1 MKESERIG
9 PYILIRQLGRGVA
22 ASTWLAEPVNPD
34 AAGAA
39 DGADAAG
46 AAPRADTAPV
56 EPAQDNA
63 AAASAASRVVLKIL
77 DLSEASSWGTVD
89 LFRREADALKA
100 LSHPGIPAYLG
111 NFEDEEGGRL
121 RLVLAMEHI
130 EGLDLEK
137 AAASGRKFSEADI
150 ESILASLAD
159 ILAYLGDLRPP
170 VVHRDVNPR
179 NIILR
184 KDGSIALVDFSGVQ
198 DAVRAAL
205 YPGATLVGTAG
216 YIPLEQVAGK
226 ASPRSD
232 LYGAAATAV
241 FLLTGR
247 NPSELPTSG
256 LRINLAG
263 LVELPPAMA
272 AVLGSWLDPDVARR
286 TLSARDAALI
296 LRGLKQVPGEGGA
309 AGPQAEA
316 NRAREAGPD
325 GKPTRWDQL
334 REAIAA
340 GKEAPLDYAR
350 AGLATAGAPARLPA
364 DSAVLVE
371 DSADSLL
378 IRFPR
383 AKLRGS
389 TAPGAGFAAAWIGFI
404 AFWTFMTVK
413 MRAPVFFS
421 LFSLPFWGAG
431 FFMLKAILGPAL
443 ARSELLVAGGELVT
457 RTTLLGFERT
467 GSWQIADIGSVCVV
481 PSRMQF
487 NGAAQR
493 ELMIE
498 AGTRQL
504 RLGAGLSDREL
515 SYLAARLGEEI
526 RRMRG

>member
-1 MKESERIG
+1 MKASDRIG
-9 PYILIRQLGRGVA
+9 PYTLIRQLGRGVA
-22 ASTWLAEPVNPD
+22 ASTWLAEPAEPVP
-34 AAGAA
+34 AGAGAA
-39 DGADAAG
+39 DAGVAGAGADAAG
-46 AAPRADTAPV
+46 MVLPDAATVSEAPG
-56 EPAQDNA
+56 
-63 AAASAASRVVLKIL
+63 VVLKIL

-89 LFRREADALKA
+89 LFRRETDALKA

-111 NFEDEEGGRL
+111 SFEDEEGGRL

-130 EGLDLEK
+130 EGVDLEK
-137 AAASGRKFSEADI
+137 AAASGRRFSETEI
-150 ESILASLAD
+150 EAILASLAD
-159 ILAYLGDLRPP
+159 ILAYLGELRPP

-184 KDGSIALVDFSGVQ
+184 PDGSLALVDFSGVQ

-286 TLSARDAALI
+286 TLGPRDAALI
-296 LRGLKQVPGEGGA
+296 LRGLKQVPEAWRAGGLD
-309 AGPQAEA
+309 AGGRP
-316 NRAREAGPD
+316 AREEGPG
-325 GKPTRWDQL
+325 GKPSRWEQL
-334 REAIAA
+334 REAISA
-340 GKEAPLDYAR
+340 GKESPLDYSR

-364 DSAVLVE
+364 DSRVVVE

-383 AKLRGS
+383 TKLGGAA
-389 TAPGAGFAAAWIGFI
+389 APGVGFAAAWIGFV

-431 FFMLKAILGPAL
+431 FLMLKAILGPAL
-443 ARSELLVAGGELVT
+443 ARSELLAAGSELVS
-457 RTTLLGFERT
+457 RTTFLGFERT
-467 GSWQIADIGSVCVV
+467 GTWPIADIGAVYVV
-481 PSRMQF
+481 PSRLQV
-487 NGAAQR
+487 NGASQR
-493 ELMIE
+493 ELLIE

-504 RLGAGLSDREL
+504 RLGAGLSEREL
-515 SYLAARLGEEI
+515 TYLAARLGEEI
-526 RRMRG
+526 RRLRG

>member
-1 MKESERIG
+1 MKEADRIG
-9 PYILIRQLGRGVA
+9 SYTLIRQLGRGVA
-22 ASTWLAEPVNPD
+22 ASTWLAEP
-34 AAGAA
+34 AAPAPT
-39 DGADAAG
+39 GADAPASAEAPAG
-46 AAPRADTAPV
+46 APG
-56 EPAQDNA
+56 
-63 AAASAASRVVLKIL
+63 VVLKIL
-77 DLSEASSWGTVD
+77 DLSEASSWGAVD
-89 LFRREADALKA
+89 LFRREAEALKA

-111 NFEDEEGGRL
+111 SFEDEEGGRL
-121 RLVLAMEHI
+121 RLVLAMERI
-130 EGLDLEK
+130 EGVDLEK
-137 AAASGRKFSEADI
+137 AVCSGRKFTETDI
-150 ESILASLAD
+150 GAILASLAD
-159 ILAYLGDLRPP
+159 ILGYLGELRPP

-184 KDGSIALVDFSGVQ
+184 QDGSIALVDFSGVQ

-256 LRINLAG
+256 LRINLSG
-263 LVELPPAMA
+263 LVDLSPAMA

-286 TLSARDAALI
+286 TLSPREAALI
-296 LRGLKQVPGEGGA
+296 LRGLKQAPGTGRPIEDE
-309 AGPQAEA
+309 PE
-316 NRAREAGPD
+316 
-325 GKPTRWDQL
+325 GKPTRWNQL

-350 AGLATAGAPARLPA
+350 AGLATSGAPARLPA

-383 AKLRGS
+383 AKLGGS
-389 TAPGAGFAAAWIGFI
+389 SAPGIGFAAIWISFI

-431 FFMLKAILGPAL
+431 FFMFRAILGPAL
-443 ARSELLVAGGELVT
+443 ARSELLVSGGELIT

-467 GSWQIADIGSVCVV
+467 GAWQIADIGAVCVV
-481 PSRMQF
+481 PSKLQI
-487 NGAAQR
+487 NGASQR
-493 ELMIE
+493 ELLVE
-498 AGTRQL
+498 AGTKQL

-515 SYLAARLGEEI
+515 AYLAARLGEEI
-526 RRMRG
+526 RRLRGA

>member
-1 MKESERIG
+1 MKESDRIG
-9 PYILIRQLGRGVA
+9 PYTLIRQLGRGVA
-22 ASTWLAEPVNPD
+22 ASTWLAEQAIPAGAG
-34 AAGAA
+34 AAGATVP
-39 DGADAAG
+39 DAG
-46 AAPRADTAPV
+46 AASE
-56 EPAQDNA
+56 EPG
-63 AAASAASRVVLKIL
+63 VVLKIL

-111 NFEDEEGGRL
+111 SFEDEEGGRL

-130 EGLDLEK
+130 EGVDLEK
-137 AAASGRKFSEADI
+137 AAASGRRFSETEI
-150 ESILASLAD
+150 EAILASLAD
-159 ILAYLGDLRPP
+159 ILAYLGELRPP

-184 KDGSIALVDFSGVQ
+184 PDGSIALVDFSGVQ

-241 FLLTGR
+241 FMLTGR

-263 LVELPPAMA
+263 LVELPPAMT
-272 AVLGSWLDPDVARR
+272 AVLDSWLDPDVARR
-286 TLSARDAALI
+286 TLGPRDAALI
-296 LRGLKQVPGEGGA
+296 LRGLKQVPGIGRAGEPDDESRPARGASTGGKA
-309 AGPQAEA
+309 SL
-316 NRAREAGPD
+316 R
-325 GKPTRWDQL
+325 DQL

-340 GKEAPLDYAR
+340 GREPPPDYTR
-350 AGLATAGAPARLPA
+350 RGLATAGAPARLPA
-364 DSAVLVE
+364 DSKVVIE
-371 DSADSLL
+371 DSAGSLL

-383 AKLRGS
+383 AKLGGAV
-389 TAPGAGFAAAWIGFI
+389 APGAGFAAVWIGFV

-431 FFMLKAILGPAL
+431 FFMLKAILGPVL
-443 ARSELLVAGGELVT
+443 ARGELLIAGGEFVT
-457 RTTLLGFERT
+457 RATFLGFERT
-467 GSWQIADIGSVCVV
+467 GSWPIADIGAVCVV
-481 PSRMQF
+481 PSRLQV
-487 NGAAQR
+487 NGASQR
-493 ELMIE
+493 ELLIE

-504 RLGAGLSDREL
+504 RLGAGLSEREL
-515 SYLAARLGEEI
+515 TYLAARLGEEI
-526 RRMRG
+526 

>member
-1 MKESERIG
+1 V
-9 PYILIRQLGRGVA
+9 RQLGRGVA
-22 ASTWLAEPVNPD
+22 ASTWLAEP
-34 AAGAA
+34 AAPAPT
-39 DGADAAG
+39 GADAPANADAPAG
-46 AAPRADTAPV
+46 SPG
-56 EPAQDNA
+56 
-63 AAASAASRVVLKIL
+63 VVLKIL

-89 LFRREADALKA
+89 LFRREAEALKA

-111 NFEDEEGGRL
+111 SFEDEEGGRL
-121 RLVLAMEHI
+121 RLVLAMERI
-130 EGLDLEK
+130 EGVDLEK
-137 AAASGRKFSEADI
+137 AVCSGRKFTEADI
-150 ESILASLAD
+150 GAILASLAD
-159 ILAYLGDLRPP
+159 ILAYLGELRPP

-184 KDGSIALVDFSGVQ
+184 QDGSIALVDFSGVQ

-256 LRINLAG
+256 LRINLSG
-263 LVELPPAMA
+263 LVDLSPAMA
-272 AVLGSWLDPDVARR
+272 AVLDSWLDPDIARR
-286 TLSARDAALI
+286 TLSPRDAALI
-296 LRGLKQVPGEGGA
+296 LRGLKQVPGTGR
-309 AGPQAEA
+309 AEEPHTEA
-316 NRAREAGPD
+316 RRAIED
-325 GKPTRWDQL
+325 ESEDKPSRWNQL

-350 AGLATAGAPARLPA
+350 AGLSTAGAPSRLPA

-383 AKLRGS
+383 AKLGGS
-389 TAPGAGFAAAWIGFI
+389 SAPGIGFAAIWISFI

-413 MRAPVFFS
+413 MRAPIFFS

-443 ARSELLVAGGELVT
+443 ARSELLVAGDELIT
-457 RTTLLGFERT
+457 RTTLMGFERT
-467 GSWQIADIGSVCVV
+467 GAWQIADIGAVCVV
-481 PSRMQF
+481 PSKLQI
-487 NGAAQR
+487 NGASQR
-493 ELMIE
+493 ELLVE
-498 AGTRQL
+498 AGTKQL

-515 SYLAARLGEEI
+515 AYLAARLGEEI
-526 RRMRG
+526 RRLRGA

>member
-1 MKESERIG
+1 MKESDRIG
-9 PYILIRQLGRGVA
+9 PYTLVRRLGRGVA
-22 ASTWLAEPVNPD
+22 ASTWLAEPAAPD
-34 AAGAA
+34 GEGSAL
-39 DGADAAG
+39 GADAALVAD
-46 AAPRADTAPV
+46 AAPRADAAP
-56 EPAQDNA
+56 ARTNA
-63 AAASAASRVVLKIL
+63 AAEPAASRLVLKIL

-89 LFRREADALKA
+89 LFRREAEALKA

-111 NFEDEEGGRL
+111 SFEDEEDGRL

-137 AAASGRKFSEADI
+137 SAASGRKFSEAEI
-150 ESILASLAD
+150 EAILASLAD
-159 ILAYLGDLRPP
+159 ILAYLGELRPP

-179 NIILR
+179 NIIL
-184 KDGSIALVDFSGVQ
+184 KPDGSIALVDFSGVQ

-205 YPGATLVGTAG
+205 YPSATLVGTAG

-256 LRINLAG
+256 LRVNLAG
-263 LVELPPAMA
+263 LVDLSPTMA
-272 AVLGSWLDPDVARR
+272 AVLDSWLDPDVARR
-286 TLSARDAALI
+286 TLSPKDAALM
-296 LRGLKQVPGEGGA
+296 LRGLKQVPGEGRT
-309 AGPQAEA
+309 AGPQAETS
-316 NRAREAGPD
+316 RDREAGSD
-325 GKPTRWDQL
+325 GKPSRWEQL
-334 REAIAA
+334 REAISA

-350 AGLATAGAPARLPA
+350 AGLSSAGAPARLPV
-364 DSAVLVE
+364 DSKVVVE
-371 DSADSLL
+371 DSAGSLL

-383 AKLRGS
+383 AKLGG
-389 TAPGAGFAAAWIGFI
+389 TVAPGAGFAAAWIGFV

-467 GSWQIADIGSVCVV
+467 GSWQVADIGAICVV
-481 PSRMQF
+481 PSRLQV
-487 NGAAQR
+487 NGASQR
-493 ELMIE
+493 ELLIE

-515 SYLAARLGEEI
+515 TYLAARLGEEI
-526 RRMRG
+526 LRLRG